1 EMCSGSGRGESS
13 EHKTNGQLRSRHD
26 GNASAFHA
34 PGPNNK
40 KDPARGAGQGSP
52 PTQRLFFN
60 NSPTKNSPA
69 DGGGVVFL
77 ELVPSVVPRRNSR
90 WSDRKHCAVPMRCLE
105 WDCSLASPPSH
116 SHSASDMP
124 SASGDVCAAAV
135 TTTEIEREAKHHALG
150 RQS

>member
-1 EMCSGSGRGESS
+1 MYLRRSQRRQIGGGSSRISLRRRLWRAFSNAAQSRKRLQDFSNEMCSGSGRGESS

-60 NSPTKNSPA
+60 DS
-69 DGGGVVFL
+69 
-77 ELVPSVVPRRNSR
+77 PRR
-90 WSDRKHCAVPMRCLE
+90 
-105 WDCSLASPPSH
+105 
-116 SHSASDMP
+116 
-124 SASGDVCAAAV
+124 AAQRTGAGSFFGTLFRV
-135 TTTEIEREAKHHALG
+135 
-150 RQS
+150 

>member
-1 EMCSGSGRGESS
+1 MYLRRSQRRQIGGGSSRISLRRRLWRAFSNAAQWRKRLQDFSNEMCSGSGRGESS

-60 NSPTKNSPA
+60 DSPTKSSPA
-69 DGGGVVFL
+69 HGGGFVFWN
-77 ELVPSVVPRRNSR
+77 LVP
-90 WSDRKHCAVPMRCLE
+90 
-105 WDCSLASPPSH
+105 
-116 SHSASDMP
+116 
-124 SASGDVCAAAV
+124 
-135 TTTEIEREAKHHALG
+135 
-150 RQS
+150 